1 MSDPQAFFDIP
12 DVSKLNMDELV
23 TELPG
28 SPWWKTVFGGNQ
40 GKYVSAFLKSETILK
55 DHGINTALRLAHFL
69 GQGLIETGFLRYT
82 SENLNYSKEGLL
94 AVFGRYFEDETDAAD
109 YARKPEKIANR
120 VYANRMGNGDEASG
134 DGWKYRGRGFI
145 QLTGKNNYTNFA
157 GLTGLAIDTDPDLIT
172 RDLTA
177 SIQVAAKF
185 FEVNG
190 LLVFA
195 DANDAKKVSRGINFG
210 NPNASSPAH
219 GESDRIWWTAK
230 ALSLFNVET
239 EEVLNPR
246 DGGVLKVGSK
256 GEKVEEFQRLLLGL
270 GYPVGG
276 VDGDYGPATR
286 RVVLDFQSQAGLPAT
301 GEIDQDT
308 ALAIDVAT
316 GTVPANNNRGNAT
329 EEDVTAT
336 GNETPSDSN
345 QVAAAG
351 VVVGIAAAAGAA
363 SEILGG
369 ASENDPAPEPTPTPT
384 DSATPAETPT
394 PVPTTTSIET
404 PTPTPTH
411 PSGGGPNWILVG
423 GLLLIVVVAVFVVL
437 RARKIKKDQ
446 VDAYRDGRVI

>member
-1 MSDPQAFFDIP
+1 M
-12 DVSKLNMDELV
+12 
-23 TELPG
+23 
-28 SPWWKTVFGGNQ
+28 
-40 GKYVSAFLKSETILK
+40 
-55 DHGINTALRLAHFL
+55 
-69 GQGLIETGFLRYT
+69 
-82 SENLNYSKEGLL
+82 
-94 AVFGRYFEDETDAAD
+94 
-109 YARKPEKIANR
+109 
-120 VYANRMGNGDEASG
+120 
-134 DGWKYRGRGFI
+134 
-145 QLTGKNNYTNFA
+145 
-157 GLTGLAIDTDPDLIT
+157 
-172 RDLTA
+172 
-177 SIQVAAKF
+177 
-185 FEVNG
+185 NG
-190 LLVFA
+190 LLTFA
-195 DANDAKKVSRGINFG
+195 DENDTKKVSRGINFG
-210 NPNASSPAH
+210 NPNAGSPAH

-230 ALSLFNVET
+230 ALTLFQGET

-246 DGGVLKVGSK
+246 DGGVLQVGSR

-276 VDGDYGPATR
+276 IDGDYGPATR
-286 RVVLDFQSQAGLPAT
+286 RVVLDFQSQAGLAAT

-308 ALAIDVAT
+308 ALAIDAAT

-329 EEDVTAT
+329 EEDVAAS
-336 GNETPSDSN
+336 GNETPADSN

-351 VVVGIAAAAGAA
+351 VVVGVAAAAGAA

-394 PVPTTTSIET
+394 PVPTTTSTET
-404 PTPTPTH
+404 PTPTPTP

>member
-12 DVSKLNMDELV
+12 DVTKLNMDELV

-28 SPWWKTVFGGNQ
+28 SPWWKTVFGSNQ
-40 GKYVSAFLKSETILK
+40 GRYVSAFLNSETILK

-94 AVFGRYFEDETDAAD
+94 TVFGRYFENEADAAD

-157 GLTGLAIDTDPDLIT
+157 TLTGLTIDTDPDLIT

-190 LLVFA
+190 LLTFA
-195 DANDAKKVSRGINFG
+195 DENDTKKVSRGINFG
-210 NPNASSPAH
+210 NPNAGSPAH

-230 ALSLFNVET
+230 ALTLFQ
-239 EEVLNPR
+239 
-246 DGGVLKVGSK
+246 

-276 VDGDYGPATR
+276 IDGDYGPATR
-286 RVVLDFQSQAGLPAT
+286 RVVLDFQSQAGLAAT

-308 ALAIDVAT
+308 ALAIDAAT

-329 EEDVTAT
+329 EEDVAAS
-336 GNETPSDSN
+336 GNETPADSN

-351 VVVGIAAAAGAA
+351 VVVGVAAAAGAA

-394 PVPTTTSIET
+394 PVPTTTSTET
-404 PTPTPTH
+404 PTPTPTP